1 MNYIFLYLFLFLF
14 FFTVKGL
21 RPFDRHPAP
30 RQCINL
36 TSVCVC
42 SGVCVEGIRASLNI
56 ILAVNLEWLEREW
69 TVAVHQSNDR
79 PFASKKSIHIIP
91 ANRNDPTCVI
101 ASTRKNF
108 LHIHIRRI
116 FVHAQFVPFI
126 FTFPP
131 IKDFLL
137 LTTMQERISCLASI
151 NNSSL
156 RNNSRVLA
164 LR

>member
-1 MNYIFLYLFLFLF
+1 MNFSYIFLYLSL

-21 RPFDRHPAP
+21 RPFDRHP
-30 RQCINL
+30 RECINL

-69 TVAVHQSNDR
+69 MIAVRQSNDR
-79 PFASKKSIHIIP
+79 PFASKKRKKKYTYIP

-108 LHIHIRRI
+108 LHIHIVECIRACANRSI
-116 FVHAQFVPFI
+116 HFHRSPF
-126 FTFPP
+126 PQL
-131 IKDFLL
+131 K
-137 LTTMQERISCLASI
+137 ISSY
-151 NNSSL
+151 
-156 RNNSRVLA
+156 
-164 LR
+164 